1 MQSSSIDGDLTGF
14 IIVLN
19 TSGRIILI
27 SDNVEYYLRK
37 NVVCR
42 NKSRVLF
49 FFLYFLFKRSL
60 YPQLTSIY
68 ECVSKDDHET
78 IHQMLSIP
86 TMNEKSAICTWI
98 LPRGKRPNR
107 SQTETKVNFI

>member
-1 MQSSSIDGDLTGF
+1 MQSSSIVDDLTGF

-19 TSGRIILI
+19 TSGRIILL

-37 NVVCR
+37 NVVR
-42 NKSRVLF
+42 MNHLLIILF
-49 FFLYFLFKRSL
+49 LNRFIFKRSL

-68 ECVSKDDHET
+68 DCVSKDDHDA
-78 IHQMLSIP
+78 IRQILSTP
-86 TMNEKSAICTWI
+86 TMNEKRAICTWI

-107 SQTETKVNFI
+107 SHAETKVKFY

>member
-42 NKSRVLF
+42 NKSRVL

>member
-42 NKSRVLF
+42 NKSRVCFSSYIF
-49 FFLYFLFKRSL
+49 FS
-60 YPQLTSIY
+60 S
-68 ECVSKDDHET
+68 DHF
-78 IHQMLSIP
+78 
-86 TMNEKSAICTWI
+86 I
-98 LPRGKRPNR
+98 LN
-107 SQTETKVNFI
+107 